1 VSNRNRLLKI
11 QPIRLSQ
18 NNGRCIIEIFIDI
31 AFFVMLVVTA
41 IAVVRM
47 HSLFAIAMLSG
58 VFSLVSAML
67 FVTLDAV
74 DVAFTEAAVG
84 AGISTVLVLGTL
96 ALTSRFEKPTT
107 RSPAIPLLVVF
118 VTGAA
123 LIYGTLDMPNF
134 GSADAPAQT
143 HVSPEYL
150 ERSPYEIDIPN
161 VVTAILASYR
171 GYDTLG
177 ETAVVFTA
185 GIGVLLL
192 LSGLRRRRR
201 DDDDVEESEEI

>member
-1 VSNRNRLLKI
+1 
-11 QPIRLSQ
+11 
-18 NNGRCIIEIFIDI
+18 
-31 AFFVMLVVTA
+31 MLVTTA
-41 IAVVRM
+41 LAIVKVDRLFAVV
-47 HSLFAIAMLSG
+47 MLSG
-58 VFSLVSAML
+58 VFSLLAALL
-67 FVTLDAV
+67 FVNMDAV

-84 AGISTVLVLGTL
+84 AGISTVLMLGTI
-96 ALTSRFEKPTT
+96 ALTSRVEKKSTQ
-107 RSPAIPLLVVF
+107 SPMIPLLACL

-134 GSADAPAQT
+134 GDATAPVHT
-143 HVSPEYL
+143 HVGPDYL
-150 ERSPYEIDIPN
+150 ERSQHEIAVPN

-192 LSGLRRRRR
+192 ISGLRRRR
-201 DDDDVEESEEI
+201 DPIDEEEES